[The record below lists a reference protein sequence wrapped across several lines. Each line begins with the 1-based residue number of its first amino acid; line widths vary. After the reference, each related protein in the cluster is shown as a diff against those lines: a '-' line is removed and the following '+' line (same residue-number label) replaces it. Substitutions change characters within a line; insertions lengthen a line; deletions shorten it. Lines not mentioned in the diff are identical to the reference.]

1 MVASDIKGRFGT
13 AIRTRRKLLGIS
25 QEELAGR
32 AGLHRTYVADI
43 ERGARNLSLANI
55 EKLARALGTTIPI
68 LFTSESDRH
77 HSNGAGDEILLVED
91 DANDIELTL
100 RAFRNSCL
108 TNRIHVARDGAQA
121 LDFLFASGSFSDRAG
136 QPLPELVML
145 DLKLPKI
152 NGIEVLRRIKA
163 DPRTRS
169 LPVTVLTGS
178 DWTRD
183 FEECKRLG
191 AETYIVKPV
200 DFQRLSQ
207 VTPQLR
213 LCWSLVK
220 QQSAQKTEPGKTSS

>member
-1 MVASDIKGRFGT
+1 MTDPEAVD
-13 AIRTRRKLLGIS
+13 
-25 QEELAGR
+25 
-32 AGLHRTYVADI
+32 
-43 ERGARNLSLANI
+43 
-55 EKLARALGTTIPI
+55 
-68 LFTSESDRH
+68 
-77 HSNGAGDEILLVED
+77 ILLVED
-91 DANDIELTL
+91 NPNDAELTQ
-100 RAFRNSCL
+100 RALKKANLEARL
-108 TNRIHVARDGAQA
+108 TIARDGAEA
-121 LDFLFASGSFSDRAG
+121 LDYLLSDR
-136 QPLPELVML
+136 PKPKVIFL